1 MTQQIAIVG
10 AGVVGMS
17 AARALQRAGCAVT
30 VYDPEEPGA
39 VCSFGNAGNIAIDHV
54 RPLARLDVLATV
66 PHMLADPLA
75 PLCLKLAGIPRAWPW
90 LWRAAL
96 AARPA
101 QVERGT
107 RALGEL
113 LGQARAAW
121 DEEVRLSR
129 LEDLFVTKGALV
141 VYERPETIDATAED
155 AAILRA
161 HGVRLDLLSAGQVNE
176 RLPGLAQPAA
186 GGRLYPDG
194 AHTVDP
200 HAIVTRL
207 AERFVAEGGTVRRER
222 VTGFLLADGRVAGIE
237 TGQRTEKIDAIVL
250 ATGLASRPLAEQ
262 LGARTP
268 IGGERGYHVILENGP
283 ALDLSVT
290 FAERG
295 FVATPMAMGV
305 RLAGTVELGAAGAA
319 PDWRRAEA
327 LLHHM
332 RTLYGQPDLRGG
344 SRWTGDRPTLPDY
357 LPMLGPS
364 PKARNAIFAF
374 GHQHIGL
381 TLAAVTGRIVRD
393 LVLERPVGID
403 LSACRTDRFGRLATS

>member
-1 MTQQIAIVG
+1 MSQKIAIVG
-10 AGVVGMS
+10 AGVIGMS
-17 AARALQRAGCAVT
+17 AARVLQRAGAEVV

-54 RPLARLDVLATV
+54 RPLSRLDVLATV
-66 PHMLADPLA
+66 PRMLADPLA
-75 PLCLKLAGIPRAWPW
+75 PLCLKFAGIPRAWPW
-90 LWRAAL
+90 LWRAAV
-96 AARPA
+96 ASRPA

-107 RALGEL
+107 KGLAAL

-121 DEEVRLSR
+121 DDEIRLSG
-129 LEDLFVTKGALV
+129 LDDLFVTKGALV
-141 VYERPETIDATAED
+141 VYERPETLAATEED
-155 AAILRA
+155 AAVLRA
-161 HGVRLDLLSAGQVNE
+161 NGVRVELLSAARINE
-176 RLPGLAQPAA
+176 LVPGLAQTAA
-186 GGRLYPDG
+186 GGRLYPDA

-200 HAIVTRL
+200 RGIVTRL
-207 AERFVAEGGTVRRER
+207 AERFVAEGGTIRRER
-222 VTGFLLADGRVAGIE
+222 VRGFLLADGRVAGIQTAE
-237 TGQRTEKIDAIVL
+237 RAEKIDAVVL

-268 IGGERGYHVILENGP
+268 IGGERGYHVVLENGP

-290 FAERG
+290 YAERG
-295 FVATPMAMGV
+295 FIATPLAMGV
-305 RLAGTVELGAAGAA
+305 RLAGTVELGAGAT

-332 RTLYGQPDLRGG
+332 RMLYGRPDLREA

-357 LPMLGPS
+357 LPMLGAS

-381 TLAAVTGRIVRD
+381 TLAAITGRIVHD
-393 LVLERPVGID
+393 LIFDRPVGVD
-403 LSACRTDRFGRLATS
+403 LSACRTDRFGRVA